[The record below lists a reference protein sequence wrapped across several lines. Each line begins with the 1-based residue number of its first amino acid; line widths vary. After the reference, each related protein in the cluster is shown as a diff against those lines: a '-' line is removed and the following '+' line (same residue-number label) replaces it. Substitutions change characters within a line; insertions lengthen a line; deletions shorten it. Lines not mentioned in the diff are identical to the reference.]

1 MYIHCIYL
9 WLINDNAMAKGQI
22 ALKRLSEDEAREL
35 LEGLIWAN
43 GRVCPHCGNCDQAR
57 IVALKASAESKVRPG
72 LYRCKDCR
80 KQFTVTVG
88 SIFEGSKVP
97 LRDWVY
103 AFAAMCASKKGVS
116 ALQLSRELGCQY
128 KTAWFMSHR
137 IRLAMRS
144 TDMAKLMGA
153 VAVDET
159 YVGGKP
165 RNPGES
171 KPKMP
176 VVALV
181 EKGGRAR
188 SRVTPDVTAA
198 NLRKHMVENID
209 KSAIIHT
216 DELPMY
222 KNLAKPFA
230 GHEAVNHSRREYVNK
245 GGAGSNE
252 VESYFSLLKR
262 GIYGTFHNVSLQ
274 HLQRFVDEFD
284 FRWPN
289 RYVSDTERTFV
300 AISQASGKRLTYRKV
315 ES

>member
-1 MYIHCIYL
+1 
-9 WLINDNAMAKGQI
+9 MARGQI
-22 ALKRLSEDEAREL
+22 ALKRLTEEEARTM

-43 GRVCPHCGNCDQAR
+43 GKACPHCGNVDQAR
-57 IVALKASAESKVRPG
+57 IVEIKATASNKVRPG
-72 LYRCKDCR
+72 VYRCKECR

-88 SIFEGSKVP
+88 SIFEGSKVA

-103 AFAAMCASKKGVS
+103 AFAAMCASKKGIS

-128 KTAWFMSHR
+128 KTAWFMAHR

-144 TDMAKLMGA
+144 TDMKKLMGA

-159 YVGGKP
+159 YIGGKP
-165 RNPGES
+165 RNPGEG

-176 VVALV
+176 IVALV

-188 SRVTPDVTAA
+188 SKVTPDVTAA

-209 KSAIIHT
+209 RSAIIHT
-216 DELPMY
+216 DELSMY
-222 KNLAKPFA
+222 RNLSKPFA
-230 GHEAVNHSRREYVNK
+230 GHETVNHSQREFVGKN
-245 GGAGSNE
+245 GAGSNE

-262 GIYGTFHNVSLQ
+262 GIYGTFHNVSPQ

-284 FRWPN
+284 FRWSN
-289 RYVSDTERTFV
+289 RYTSDTERTFI
-300 AISQASGKRLTYRKV
+300 AIGQVSCTRFIYRKPVV
-315 ES
+315 E